1 MTIRICTVGCG
12 GMATNGHGPSY
23 RKYADL
29 HEDVELVACCDLD
42 EGKAEK
48 FRQTF
53 GFARSYTDMDA
64 MLDAERPN
72 AVCLIAPVHLTAELA
87 TCVLE
92 KGYPLLLEK
101 PPGLTR
107 AETMRILATAK
118 SYQVPNMVAF
128 NRRHMPLV
136 TKAREILGKMDVI
149 HHIRLDFSRVGRLDL
164 DFSTTAVH
172 GIDTVRFLAGSDYK
186 HIRFRYQ
193 QIDAADPRVVN
204 IFMDCEMMNGTTV
217 QLNFCPTVGMSEERL
232 TFHAWDQTLLLNLP
246 CWHSIDS
253 SGRLMH
259 LHRNRVRFEMDGAEL
274 EGGSEFFVTNG
285 FYHENKAFFDAV
297 RAGNPPADDLTTTLQ
312 TVEIM
317 ECVRERVSEYR
328 NA

>member
-1 MTIRICTVGCG
+1 
-12 GMATNGHGPSY
+12 MATGGHGPSY

-29 HEDVELVACCDLD
+29 HEDVELAACCDLD
-42 EGKAEK
+42 ADKAEK

-64 MLDAERPN
+64 MLDTERPD

-87 TCVLE
+87 VRVLA

-107 AETMRILATAK
+107 AETMRILEAAEAK
-118 SYQVPNMVAF
+118 RVPNMVAF

-136 TKAREILGKMDVI
+136 TKAREILRSMDAI
-149 HHIRLDFSRVGRLDL
+149 QHIRLDFTRVGRMDP

-193 QIDAADPRVVN
+193 QAAASDPRVVN
-204 IFMDCEMMNGTTV
+204 IFMDCEMANGITA
-217 QLNFCPTVGMSEERL
+217 QLNFCPVTGLAAERL
-232 TFHAWDQTLLLNLP
+232 TVHAWDQTLLLHLP
-246 CWHSIDS
+246 YWHSMDK
-253 SGRLMH
+253 SGRLTH
-259 LHRNRVRFEMDGAEL
+259 LHRNQVRCEIDGAEL
-274 EGGSEFFVTNG
+274 EGGGEEFGANG

-297 RAGNPPADDLTTTLQ
+297 RAGRRPADDLKSTLQ

-317 ECVRERVSEYR
+317 ECVRERVPEYK